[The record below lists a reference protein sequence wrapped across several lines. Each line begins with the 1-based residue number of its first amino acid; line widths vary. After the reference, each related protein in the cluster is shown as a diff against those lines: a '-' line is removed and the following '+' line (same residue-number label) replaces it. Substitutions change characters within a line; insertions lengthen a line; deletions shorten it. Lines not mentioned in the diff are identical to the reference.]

1 MDKQTVH
8 NIIEDALQYFYKK
21 RIQKLS
27 EIDIFP
33 ILQRKNP
40 YMFRAFGTSDAH
52 AYILDLLGATQSSS
66 DETLFG
72 EFFET
77 VALKVSQGKKS
88 ASNSIDVEIWD
99 DDNKAVKLIAVKS
112 GPHIFNAQS
121 KKKQN
126 DAFQESMR
134 RLTKVAVD
142 SIVGYA
148 YGRKKSSENNKFVFR
163 EIAGQAFWMEIT
175 GDKDF
180 YLELMHHIGRIATL
194 HEKEFEEEW
203 NKSVNKVYK
212 LFMDVFGNTDGSINW
227 DSIIRYNSG
236 ADSPKDIMSGIRECR
251 GVYK

>member
-8 NIIEDALQYFYKK
+8 NIIEEALQYFYKK

-27 EIDIFP
+27 EIDIFS

-40 YMFRAFGTSDAH
+40 YLFRAFGTSDAH

-66 DETLFG
+66 DEALFG

-77 VALKVSQGKKS
+77 VALKVSQG
-88 ASNSIDVEIWD
+88 
-99 DDNKAVKLIAVKS
+99 
-112 GPHIFNAQS
+112 
-121 KKKQN
+121 
-126 DAFQESMR
+126 
-134 RLTKVAVD
+134 
-142 SIVGYA
+142 
-148 YGRKKSSENNKFVFR
+148 KKSSENNKFVFR

-212 LFMDVFGNTDGSINW
+212 LFMDVFGNADGSINW
-227 DSIIRYNSG
+227 DPIIRYNSG
-236 ADSPKDIMSGIRECR
+236 ADSPKDIMSGIRECK
-251 GVYK
+251 GIYK